1 MSGTENSVEAITG
14 EVGVDERVLQ
24 YQNYLQQVI
33 DGMPAGLLVVDGA
46 RRVRSIN
53 STMTNMLGIPDD
65 ALADRPL
72 LETLIPAAELGERV
86 TAALETGAPQD
97 AVMVPVD
104 GRADGVRWF
113 EFNVR
118 RTQQAGGDLLLLIG
132 QDVTFRRQA
141 KLRLQESEEFFR
153 LTFSQAAIGIALL
166 SREGRFLRV
175 NRKLSRIVGYSEI
188 ELLQRFFDQVTH
200 PDELDEDRAL
210 VGRLVAGEVRDFRRE
225 TRYLCKDGRT
235 VWVALS
241 ASTMR
246 EAASGQLRLIVAVQ
260 DISRHKEAEEAL
272 LRMASHDALTGL
284 PNRLLLQ
291 DRLAQAIAQ
300 AQRTRKQVGVM
311 FVDLDRFKHVNDSLG
326 HEAGD
331 RLIVEIARRLGAAL
345 RESDTVARQG
355 GDEFV
360 VVLAEIG
367 GPDDAARV
375 AAKLLDNL
383 ARPLTLCG
391 EEVYPSGSIGIAMYP
406 QDGRDSE
413 ALLKAADSAMYRAK
427 AGGGGHHAF
436 YAADMAAESRS
447 HLRIE
452 NGLQRALLRDE
463 FVLHYQPQVDVGSGR
478 IVGVEALLRWQP
490 PDGAMVPPDDFIPLA
505 EETGLIVPIGEWVL
519 ETALRQQARFAKLLG
534 GAPPRMSVNMSAR
547 QFRQRDM
554 AATVERLL
562 VDTGC
567 EASWLTLEI
576 TESVLMEHPAA
587 AADTMARLSAMGVHL
602 AVDDFG
608 TGYSN
613 LANLK
618 RFPIHCL
625 KIDRSFV
632 SDIAAGAGMEGDD
645 AAIVKAMIAL
655 AQSMKLE
662 VIAEG
667 VESAAQLDFL
677 GAHGCK
683 QMQGYYFSRPVTAA
697 EVEVLLARQ
706 DA

>member
-1 MSGTENSVEAITG
+1 
-14 EVGVDERVLQ
+14 
-24 YQNYLQQVI
+24 
-33 DGMPAGLLVVDGA
+33 
-46 RRVRSIN
+46 
-53 STMTNMLGIPDD
+53 
-65 ALADRPL
+65 
-72 LETLIPAAELGERV
+72 
-86 TAALETGAPQD
+86 
-97 AVMVPVD
+97 
-104 GRADGVRWF
+104 
-113 EFNVR
+113 
-118 RTQQAGGDLLLLIG
+118 
-132 QDVTFRRQA
+132 
-141 KLRLQESEEFFR
+141 
-153 LTFSQAAIGIALL
+153 
-166 SREGRFLRV
+166 
-175 NRKLSRIVGYSEI
+175 
-188 ELLQRFFDQVTH
+188 
-200 PDELDEDRAL
+200 
-210 VGRLVAGEVRDFRRE
+210 
-225 TRYLCKDGRT
+225 
-235 VWVALS
+235 
-241 ASTMR
+241 
-246 EAASGQLRLIVAVQ
+246 
-260 DISRHKEAEEAL
+260 
-272 LRMASHDALTGL
+272 
-284 PNRLLLQ
+284 
-291 DRLAQAIAQ
+291 
-300 AQRTRKQVGVM
+300 
-311 FVDLDRFKHVNDSLG
+311 
-326 HEAGD
+326 
-331 RLIVEIARRLGAAL
+331 
-345 RESDTVARQG
+345 
-355 GDEFV
+355 
-360 VVLAEIG
+360 
-367 GPDDAARV
+367 
-375 AAKLLDNL
+375 
-383 ARPLTLCG
+383 
-391 EEVYPSGSIGIAMYP
+391 
-406 QDGRDSE
+406 
-413 ALLKAADSAMYRAK
+413 
-427 AGGGGHHAF
+427 
-436 YAADMAAESRS
+436 
-447 HLRIE
+447 LRIE

-505 EETGLIVPIGEWVL
+505 EETGLIVPIGEWAL